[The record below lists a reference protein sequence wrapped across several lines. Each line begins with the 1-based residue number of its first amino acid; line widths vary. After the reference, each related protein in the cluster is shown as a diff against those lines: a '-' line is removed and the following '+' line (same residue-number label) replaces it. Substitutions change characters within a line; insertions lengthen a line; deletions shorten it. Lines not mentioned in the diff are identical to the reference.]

1 MKTRRMLSMAMAGIM
16 GLSLLAG
23 CGNSS
28 GTGNGS
34 QDTQSSAETEAA
46 AADTSS
52 AASDTGTSQAEG
64 DSEVLEDIAEITM
77 VYMPMGAIPSGLQ
90 EVEDAINEITENEI
104 NVHVDIQM
112 IESGNYD
119 QQISLMM
126 SSSEKVDLMLTLP
139 IGSSSYNNMANQKQ
153 FMDISG
159 LLEEYGQDVL
169 STVGSLIE
177 STTVDGSI
185 YAVPTYRTLVTS
197 AYIVMRTDVL
207 EDLGLL
213 EKAQNMTSFTEYEEI
228 LAAVKSSEKWS
239 YLAGIVNSDVDG
251 LCLPLAGSYL
261 GVDNFSDATSY
272 DQLGDLNKIIAIDP
286 EGSDDTVR
294 MNFDTPEYKAMIDKM
309 RDWYEKGYVYEDAA
323 TTDDA
328 AETLIKSNVGFSYF
342 VEGEIGIET
351 SKTAACGMPMTCV
364 KIVTHPISTSSC
376 TKFVWAVPNSST
388 EPEAAVK
395 FMNMMYTDSRIENLL
410 VWGIEGRD
418 YQVKDGVAYF
428 MDGQDAN
435 SVAYQ
440 TADFMFGNQF
450 LAYPWDGQTAD
461 FREVAKEEMDGA
473 QESKYLGFSC
483 DTTNIQNQ
491 LTAIANVISE
501 FGPSLESGI
510 APEGTYEEFIQKLY
524 DSGAQDIVDE
534 YQRQLDE
541 WLAEQE

>member
-1 MKTRRMLSMAMAGIM
+1 MKTRRMLSMVMAGIM

-34 QDTQSSAETEAA
+34 QDTRSSAETEAA

-228 LAAVKSSEKWS
+228 LAAVKSSDKWS

-261 GVDNFSDATSY
+261 GVDNFSDASSY

>member
-376 TKFVWAVPNSST
+376 TKFVWAAPNSST

-524 DSGAQDIVDE
+524 DSGA
-534 YQRQLDE
+534 
-541 WLAEQE
+541 

>member
-28 GTGNGS
+28 GTGSGS

-77 VYMPMGAIPSGLQ
+77 VYMPLGSIPSGLQ

-239 YLAGIVNSDVDG
+239 YLAGIS
-251 LCLPLAGSYL
+251 
-261 GVDNFSDATSY
+261 
-272 DQLGDLNKIIAIDP
+272 
-286 EGSDDTVR
+286 
-294 MNFDTPEYKAMIDKM
+294 
-309 RDWYEKGYVYEDAA
+309 
-323 TTDDA
+323 
-328 AETLIKSNVGFSYF
+328 LIRG
-342 VEGEIGIET
+342 
-351 SKTAACGMPMTCV
+351 
-364 KIVTHPISTSSC
+364 
-376 TKFVWAVPNSST
+376 
-388 EPEAAVK
+388 
-395 FMNMMYTDSRIENLL
+395 TDSLR
-410 VWGIEGRD
+410 
-418 YQVKDGVAYF
+418 
-428 MDGQDAN
+428 
-435 SVAYQ
+435 
-440 TADFMFGNQF
+440 
-450 LAYPWDGQTAD
+450 
-461 FREVAKEEMDGA
+461 
-473 QESKYLGFSC
+473 
-483 DTTNIQNQ
+483 
-491 LTAIANVISE
+491 ISE
-501 FGPSLESGI
+501 
-510 APEGTYEEFIQKLY
+510 K
-524 DSGAQDIVDE
+524 
-534 YQRQLDE
+534 
-541 WLAEQE
+541 